1 MPIDVKPGIPMPST
15 YAFIRCDGRL
25 QFCDGIPGSVGILGS
40 MDTEAGAGRGT
51 TATFTIHRAGWGG
64 HGLHGHI
71 IDDPG
76 PDSTSPP
83 DPVASCLVSAL
94 GGPDQHI
101 RGNLV
106 IGGDRA
112 EPGFESPAPCGLTE
126 AQERLIH
133 DVHKAVLMNAH
144 APQG

>member
-1 MPIDVKPGIPMPST
+1 MPSA
-15 YAFIRCDGRL
+15 YALIRCDGQL
-25 QFCDGIPGSVGILGS
+25 QFCDGIPGSTG
-40 MDTEAGAGRGT
+40 TEAGAGRGT

-83 DPVASCLVSAL
+83 NPVASCLVSAL
-94 GGPDQHI
+94 GGPDQRI

-112 EPGFESPAPCGLTE
+112 EPGFESPAPCSLTE

-133 DVHKAVLMNAH
+133 DVHKAVLKNAH
-144 APQG
+144 VPQG